1 MYNLKNVIH
10 SFFFIYFSLCYIYVC
25 VSPACMSEEHMY
37 AWNMWRP
44 AGIKCPGTG
53 VLEFNLGSL
62 EEHSVLLN

>member
-1 MYNLKNVIH
+1 
-10 SFFFIYFSLCYIYVC
+10 
-25 VSPACMSEEHMY
+25 MSEEHMY